1 MAVSEAQP
9 ANLQEFVGT
18 WHSSEVVVTC
28 LKASVFLSGAPEVAS
43 QAAVEE
49 MLQEAAG
56 LAALR
61 HPNVV
66 CFFGTVLPEQ
76 VSRAPQSQLPPCI
89 DGLCVIIP
97 KTVLSV
103 IHNLAQG
110 WSLKLQ
116 NADKVSFS

>member
-1 MAVSEAQP
+1 MAASEAHF
-9 ANLQEFVGT
+9 AASQEYMGT
-18 WHSSEVVVTC
+18 WNSSEVAVTC
-28 LKASVFLSGAPEVAS
+28 LKSSVFLSGAPEAAS

-76 VSRAPQSQLPPCI
+76 VSRALNPHPALMS
-89 DGLCVIIP
+89 
-97 KTVLSV
+97 
-103 IHNLAQG
+103 H
-110 WSLKLQ
+110 
-116 NADKVSFS
+116 VSS

>member
-1 MAVSEAQP
+1 MSQDYM
-9 ANLQEFVGT
+9 GT
-18 WHSSEVVVTC
+18 WNSSEVAVTC
-28 LKASVFLSGAPEVAS
+28 LKSSVFLSGAPEAAS

-76 VSRAPQSQLPPCI
+76 ASRALNPSTPTLHSS
-89 DGLCVIIP
+89 VIIAWGQ
-97 KTVLSV
+97 
-103 IHNLAQG
+103 HRQ
-110 WSLKLQ
+110 WSMSRYSQ
-116 NADKVSFS
+116 VFSACSR